1 MQRIMTMTIRKAILM
16 KKWLTCLA
24 ITLIAISVYATDQM
38 YGEAMTDANSIR
50 IADLVGNPDQ
60 YVDQLVKIEGL
71 VDDVCPMKGCW
82 VDIIEA
88 QSSDKIRFKV
98 QDDVIIFPVEARGQ
112 QIVAEGVLRKHALSK
127 QQAVKR
133 MRHFARE
140 KGEEF
145 DESSI
150 TGEMVFYQIEGV
162 GAMVQEI

>member
-1 MQRIMTMTIRKAILM
+1 MKQKMTVTR
-16 KKWLTCLA
+16 WFTFLA
-24 ITLIAISVYATDQM
+24 ITLMTFSVYGSDQM
-38 YGEAMTDANSIR
+38 YGEAMTDASSIR

-82 VDIIEA
+82 VDIIAA

-98 QDDVIIFPVEARGQ
+98 EDDVIIFPVEARGQ

-127 QQAVKR
+127 EQAVKR

-150 TGEMVFYQIEGV
+150 TGEMVFYQIEGI
-162 GAMVQEI
+162 GAVVQET